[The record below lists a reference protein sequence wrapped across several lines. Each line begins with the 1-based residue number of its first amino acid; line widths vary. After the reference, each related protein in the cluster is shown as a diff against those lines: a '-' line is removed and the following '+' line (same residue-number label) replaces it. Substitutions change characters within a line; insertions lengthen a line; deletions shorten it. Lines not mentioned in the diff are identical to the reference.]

1 MRVDDTAD
9 VFGHSAKAY
18 TRHKLGLVLGD
29 STSPLKTGQLVQ
41 SLKDLFIIAG
51 GLCTIAVGR
60 IESRKDIVVEISGRP
75 QSWNDMDEGSPRRSL
90 P

>member
-18 TRHKLGLVLGD
+18 TKHKLGLVLGD
-29 STSPLKTGQLVQ
+29 STSPLNTGQLVQ
-41 SLKDLFIIAG
+41 YLKDLFIIAG

-60 IESRKDIVVEISGRP
+60 IGIRKDIVVEI
-75 QSWNDMDEGSPRRSL
+75 GSAAKL
-90 P
+90 W